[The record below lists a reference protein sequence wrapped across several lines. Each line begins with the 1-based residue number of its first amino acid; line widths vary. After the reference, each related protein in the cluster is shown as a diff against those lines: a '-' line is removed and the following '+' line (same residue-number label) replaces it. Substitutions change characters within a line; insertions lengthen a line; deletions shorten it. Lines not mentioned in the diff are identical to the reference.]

1 MLSVIV
7 LSAAIAA
14 VPGQRAIYEVTDF
27 VDAAADCG
35 RPLNLNISGPDP
47 ICDLAP
53 AFTRAVSSCVAELD
67 DPWLQGDKLGC
78 SLTIAPGTYE
88 LRAPLELCRAHFVR
102 GAGGGHWA
110 TQTTLRA
117 PKGQHGI
124 VWRSHDYCRQRG
136 LGGGSTGGE
145 LSGIGLISY
154 TGSSAIASYG
164 IWAEARATLRDVS
177 VRGFTQ
183 GVRISADVHSAP
195 ITNANVWLLDR
206 VNTNSNEHAGVYVDG
221 GDTNAGSAIAVD
233 SHSNCQLA
241 GSWESTLGPCAGI
254 VDSSFLGNTWVGIH
268 TATNNPR
275 DGSRRPGYLFEGA
288 SQRSVCLG
296 CYAEGDQAPSV
307 VSQNSNAVAG
317 MAAWTGAGNWLYG
330 SQINGLLARNGRD
343 PGNTVDLALGAQAA
357 PGTYIE
363 MRNATTGY
371 PVRLKHDAAKDQLV
385 TDVANLG
392 SAVTGRTGPPLPGWP
407 RGSVMVPPTQYFSS
421 GGQTIRLGYGVTD
434 PPLPDATWPA
444 GSRWER
450 ISASA
455 TGAPRTWV
463 LGADGAWRVV
473 EAVQ

>member
-1 MLSVIV
+1 MSLLEYSEITEKKFIVMDGAPFEVI
-7 LSAAIAA
+7 SAH
-14 VPGQRAIYEVTDF
+14 VFRKQQRKPVNATKLKNLITGKVTE
-27 VDAAADCG
+27 
-35 RPLNLNISGPDP
+35 LNVRVISG
-47 ICDLAP
+47 
-53 AFTRAVSSCVAELD
+53 E
-67 DPWLQGDKLGC
+67 
-78 SLTIAPGTYE
+78 
-88 LRAPLELCRAHFVR
+88 
-102 GAGGGHWA
+102 
-110 TQTTLRA
+110 
-117 PKGQHGI
+117 
-124 VWRSHDYCRQRG
+124 
-136 LGGGSTGGE
+136 
-145 LSGIGLISY
+145 
-154 TGSSAIASYG
+154 
-164 IWAEARATLRDVS
+164 
-177 VRGFTQ
+177 
-183 GVRISADVHSAP
+183 
-195 ITNANVWLLDR
+195 
-206 VNTNSNEHAGVYVDG
+206 
-221 GDTNAGSAIAVD
+221 
-233 SHSNCQLA
+233 
-241 GSWESTLGPCAGI
+241 
-254 VDSSFLGNTWVGIH
+254 
-268 TATNNPR
+268 TA
-275 DGSRRPGYLFEGA
+275 L
-288 SQRSVCLG
+288 
-296 CYAEGDQAPSV
+296 
-307 VSQNSNAVAG
+307 NAVAG